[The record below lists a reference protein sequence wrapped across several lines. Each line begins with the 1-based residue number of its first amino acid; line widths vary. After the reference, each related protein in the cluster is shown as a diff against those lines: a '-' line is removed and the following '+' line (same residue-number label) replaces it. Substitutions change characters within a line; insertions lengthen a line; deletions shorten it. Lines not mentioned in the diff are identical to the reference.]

1 MECLLTIPL
10 LILKYRTLDRTL
22 LEKYNKF
29 ESCGIEIPDY
39 VLYKNLQNYKKQTWH
54 ALFKIFKTLVLV
66 VSFAYIKS
74 TFWPVKYKLSGVFD
88 IANSWTSNLQIYPWL
103 PKY

>member
-1 MECLLTIPL
+1 MECLLTIAL

-39 VLYKNLQNYKKQTWH
+39 VLYKNLQNYKKKH
-54 ALFKIFKTLVLV
+54 GMLFLKFLKRWCWMILHCNFSVVCGLLCIHKVHILACKI
-66 VSFAYIKS
+66 
-74 TFWPVKYKLSGVFD
+74 
-88 IANSWTSNLQIYPWL
+88 
-103 PKY
+103 